1 MKTSLISIVQMLIPI
16 IVLVISLFLLTY
28 KDSNKFTL
36 LYGFSILFGWITAI
50 ILGMTFKTL
59 PFIVWNKKSI
69 KKELM
74 GSKTPVPKDLFSEN
88 IYYWMAITY
97 ICGFII
103 FIIGL
108 LFSND
113 GILKFGSF
121 SLIIAAILYVLNV
134 VKTLIHQPLI
144 Q

>member
-1 MKTSLISIVQMLIPI
+1 
-16 IVLVISLFLLTY
+16 
-28 KDSNKFTL
+28 
-36 LYGFSILFGWITAI
+36 
-50 ILGMTFKTL
+50 MTFKTL
-59 PFIVWNKKSI
+59 PFIVWNKVYQKRAH
-69 KKELM
+69 
-74 GSKTPVPKDLFSEN
+74 GSKTPVLKDLFNEN
-88 IYYWMAITY
+88 IYYWMAISY

>member
-1 MKTSLISIVQMLIPI
+1 MEVKRLSQKTY
-16 IVLVISLFLLTY
+16 LV
-28 KDSNKFTL
+28 K
-36 LYGFSILFGWITAI
+36 
-50 ILGMTFKTL
+50 
-59 PFIVWNKKSI
+59 
-69 KKELM
+69 
-74 GSKTPVPKDLFSEN
+74 
-88 IYYWMAITY
+88 IYINWMAITY